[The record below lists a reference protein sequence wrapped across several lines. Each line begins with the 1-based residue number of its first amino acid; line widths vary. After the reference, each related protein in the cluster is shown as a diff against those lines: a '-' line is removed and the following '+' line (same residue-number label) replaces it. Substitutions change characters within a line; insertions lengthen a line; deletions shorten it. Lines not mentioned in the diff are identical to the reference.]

1 MGHHHQHGHS
11 HAHSHAPSNFGKAF
25 LIGITLNLTYVF
37 AELFYGLMSKSL
49 ALVSDAS
56 HNFSDVISLILA
68 YTAVL
73 LATRKPSAKYT
84 YGLKSTSI
92 LASLTN
98 AVLLLIAVGII
109 IWEAIERL
117 QHPEPIQGN
126 TVILV
131 ASLGILINFTTA
143 MLFAKG
149 QKGDLNVRGAFQHL
163 MADALVS
170 VGVVVSGIVYLYTGW
185 TWLDPMVSLLVA
197 LVITL
202 GTWGLLRESLRLAL
216 AGVPHGIQLDDI
228 HTHLQNVPGVIE
240 VHDLH
245 VWAFGTT
252 ETALTVHL
260 VMEVPRNSLDF
271 HRQLRKDL
279 HDHFGIEH
287 VTVQVEEPGDLPCPQ
302 ASPLVV

>member
-1 MGHHHQHGHS
+1 MGHHHPHGHS
-11 HAHSHAPSNFGKAF
+11 HTHSHAPANFGKAF

-37 AELFYGLMSKSL
+37 AELIYGLMSKSL

-84 YGLKSTSI
+84 YGLKSTGI

-109 IWEAIERL
+109 VWEAIERL

-131 ASLGILINFTTA
+131 ASLGIMINFTTA

-216 AGVPHGIQLDDI
+216 AGVPHGIQLDKI
-228 HTHLQNVPGVIE
+228 QNHLQKVPGVVE

-260 VMEVPRNSLDF
+260 VMEVPQNSLDF

-302 ASPLVV
+302 ASPHGV